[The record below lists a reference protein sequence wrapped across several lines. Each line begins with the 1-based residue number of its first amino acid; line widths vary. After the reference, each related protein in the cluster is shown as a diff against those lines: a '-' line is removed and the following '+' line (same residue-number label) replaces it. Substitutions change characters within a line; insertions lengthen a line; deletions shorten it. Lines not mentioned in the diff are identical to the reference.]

1 MMVNLIAMYI
11 NNMSINDFN
20 EMALK
25 QGITLSKSE
34 LDFSYNFIKDNWL
47 EIFNNYDEFDF
58 SDYKNKFSD
67 ENYEKICKLI
77 DDMYAKYGHLV
88 K

>member
-20 EMALK
+20 GMALE
-25 QGITLSKSE
+25 QGIELSKEE

-47 EIFNNYDEFDF
+47 DVFNNYDEFDF
-58 SDYKNKFSD
+58 SKYKNRFSND
-67 ENYEKICKLI
+67 NYKKICMLI

>member
-1 MMVNLIAMYI
+1 MINFIAMYI

-20 EMALK
+20 NMALQ
-25 QGITLSKSE
+25 QGIELSDKE

-47 EIFNNYDEFDF
+47 DIFNNYDSFDF
-58 SDYKNKFSD
+58 SKYKNKFSND
-67 ENYEKICKLI
+67 NYEKICKLI
-77 DDMYAKYGHLV
+77 DDMYAKYGHLI